1 MSKRFVPCSIG
12 LCSLLM
18 MLAAGCGQGSGL
30 AKIRVMHAAPAEPP
44 MNILLDNTI
53 IGSNIPYSS
62 ATGYINVNSGSHT
75 LETEPVNSD
84 APILDTTI
92 SLASS
97 TNTTVIIA
105 GTSTLDAMVLLDGTQ
120 TPSSGTALIRL
131 VNAAFDMHSVDVYVV
146 PHGAGIAGATPVV
159 AGLGFELV
167 SSYQSLPVPTG
178 TTSEYDVYFNEP
190 GTPLTLFATGAI
202 SFTSGEALTVVSLDG
217 LQGQGFTFQTLTDL
231 K

>member
-1 MSKRFVPCSIG
+1 
-12 LCSLLM
+12 
-18 MLAAGCGQGSGL
+18 
-30 AKIRVMHAAPAEPP
+30 
-44 MNILLDNTI
+44 
-53 IGSNIPYSS
+53 
-62 ATGYINVNSGSHT
+62 
-75 LETEPVNSD
+75 
-84 APILDTTI
+84 LDTTI